1 MGEGFL
7 VMQERFGRVGC
18 RDGIL
23 EDIVLERR
31 VEVAATVITSQSSAQ
46 RKSSVP
52 MTTPTMKALISPE
65 FLLVL
70 EFVSPW

>member
-52 MTTPTMKALISPE
+52 TPTMKALISPE
-65 FLLVL
+65 FLLL
-70 EFVSPW
+70 EFVPSW